1 MCFHGPVSARGI
13 RPFLLLAALAGP
25 GCYAPPPGIDD
36 PDLVQLENVSL
47 GRAWIYYRKGDLTAD
62 EARALAS
69 DVAGVR
75 EGVGKRTGVEP
86 PRAEV
91 VVYAPSGPPST
102 AEPFV
107 HPTLARA
114 DREHVRFR
122 YPLAEDDPLGR
133 SQLLGTVGHE
143 VAEAT
148 VLGAVEAID
157 PHVRWLHDGIA
168 ELVEHEVLVERDPAT
183 ARRLLDRALDF
194 VRDRRAA
201 GVEWVDL
208 TRWRQ
213 IAPTVVRSHRFV
225 GRPNLSLDD
234 VAGARARVAAA
245 RAGAPPERL
254 AQLDELDGLL
264 ERVEAR
270 RRLPWR
276 PGEATT
282 DDPDALDYV
291 FYVAAFAVWLDLER
305 AAPGVV
311 ARTVAGLRARREGG
325 DLVLAEEEGLAIVR
339 EAAKGAE
346 LPPLV
351 RVELEQVERRLRV
364 ESARLP

>member
-1 MCFHGPVSARGI
+1 MCSDTGVGARGI
-13 RPFLLLAALAGP
+13 RPFVLLAALAGP

-36 PDLVQLENVSL
+36 QDLVQLENVSL
-47 GRAWIYYRKGDLTAD
+47 GRAWIYYRKGDLTS
-62 EARALAS
+62 EQARALAS

-75 EGVGKRTGVEP
+75 AGVGQRTGVEP

-133 SQLLGTVGHE
+133 AQLLGTVGHE

-157 PHVRWLHDGIA
+157 PHVRWVHDGVA

-194 VRDRRAA
+194 VRDRRA
-201 GVEWVDL
+201 GGIEWVDL

-213 IAPTVVRSHRFV
+213 IAPTIVRSHRFV
-225 GRPNLSLDD
+225 GRPNLSLEDP
-234 VAGARARVAAA
+234 AGARERVRAA
-245 RAGAPPERL
+245 RAGAPAERL
-254 AQLDELDGLL
+254 AQLDELDALL

-270 RRLPWR
+270 ARLPWR
-276 PGEATT
+276 PREATT

-305 AAPGVV
+305 KAPGTVL
-311 ARTVAGLRARREGG
+311 RTVAGLRARREGG
-325 DLVLAEEEGLAIVR
+325 DLVLSEDEALAIVR
-339 EAAKGAE
+339 AAAGEAE
-346 LPPLV
+346 LPTLG
-351 RVELEQVERRLRV
+351 RVELEQVEQLLRA
-364 ESARLP
+364 ESGRLP